1 MIINIISLCF
11 LVGGRM
17 DHFHVLVLLPQSF
30 LMSKL
35 FLGTMAEKR
44 GSCIWILVCTYELG
58 KLGKKLELVVCVISL
73 GSVIKEQGLA
83 VDYRAL
89 VPTAGG

>member
-1 MIINIISLCF
+1 
-11 LVGGRM
+11 M

-35 FLGTMAEKR
+35 FLGTVAEKR

-58 KLGKKLELVVCVISL
+58 KLGKEVGACCLCHKLGFCDQRTGAGCRLQSF
-73 GSVIKEQGLA
+73 GPHSWGL
-83 VDYRAL
+83 R
-89 VPTAGG
+89 